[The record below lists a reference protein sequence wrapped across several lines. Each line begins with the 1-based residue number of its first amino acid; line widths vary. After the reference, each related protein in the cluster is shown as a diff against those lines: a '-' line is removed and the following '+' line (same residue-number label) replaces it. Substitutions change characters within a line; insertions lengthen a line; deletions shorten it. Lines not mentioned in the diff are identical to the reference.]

1 MITQLQP
8 MSLIIAGLKWIF
20 NIWLLLQTL
29 DKKYVLST
37 PIQYTNCI
45 SDMINFMNDEIIAV
59 IMLVWYAVHYVKA

>member
-29 DKKYVLST
+29 DMKYVLST
-37 PIQYTNCI
+37 PMHYTNCI
-45 SDMINFMNDEIIAV
+45 YDMINFMNDEIIAV
-59 IMLVWYAVHYVKA
+59 IRTVWYAVHYVKA